1 MQNSMVIF
9 TFSVFDW
16 KSTFW
21 ANLVQK
27 IKIVCLSWNLVPT
40 LIRAFRIQWW
50 YSLFLLLIGNPLF
63 GQIWSKKLKL
73 SVQGKTLYLNW
84 FKYAEFNSDVHFF
97 RFGRKYSDWDNFF
110 QSIKIIS
117 WSWNLVPILIRICK
131 IQWWY
136 SLFLFMIRRT
146 LFGQIWSKKLKLP
159 VQGETLDLN

>member
-1 MQNSMVIF
+1 MNGDLHFFCFWSGIHFLGKFSPKNQN
-9 TFSVFDW
+9 
-16 KSTFW
+16 
-21 ANLVQK
+21 
-27 IKIVCLSWNLVPT
+27 CLSKLKFGTYTNRT
-40 LIRAFRIQWW
+40 CKIQWW
-50 YSLFLLLIGNPLF
+50 YSLFPLLIGNTLF

-117 WSWNLVPILIRICK
+117 WSWNSVPILIRICK